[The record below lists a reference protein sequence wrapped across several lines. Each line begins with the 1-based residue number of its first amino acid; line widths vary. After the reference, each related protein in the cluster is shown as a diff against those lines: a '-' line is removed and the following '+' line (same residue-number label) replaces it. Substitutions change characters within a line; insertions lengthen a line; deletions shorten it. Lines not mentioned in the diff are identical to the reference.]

1 MIKLIKREYILS
13 IPTNMNGDVNYVT
26 LMAYNVG
33 DAISDFERK
42 YPTLQRDYIL
52 SNLQD
57 LTEIED
63 NDKEIY

>member
-1 MIKLIKREYILS
+1 MIKLVKREYILS
-13 IPTNMNGDVNYVT
+13 IPTNMHGDVNYVT
-26 LMAYNVG
+26 LMAYNAG

-42 YPTLQRDYIL
+42 YPTLQRDYIT